1 MDILT
6 KGQQKGLIEID
17 EANNSVYYIAPQI
30 RRKWSNPE
38 EQVQAAAYCM
48 LVLQYGYPK
57 EQISLYE
64 SVRIGSSNRQADIIV
79 YGGKQQPLAVVE
91 CKSEVSDSEFGNAV
105 EQAFSYAVAIGARYV
120 WATSGIKD
128 EYYAVSER
136 SRARVDVSDI
146 PRYGQVGLAK
156 YKYVYDAD
164 NAPDQQKFNNLKK
177 VEQHELTQKFKRA
190 HDALWGG
197 GKLDSNVAF
206 DELNKLIF
214 CKLRDENKARQPGE
228 PYDFQII
235 AEDGEDETSERAA
248 QALSE
253 RVRALY
259 EEGRRQD
266 AEVLQEDI
274 RLEPRSILSVV
285 RYLQDTHLGDTDL
298 DCKGRAFETFM
309 GSLFRGNFGQFFTPR
324 TMVQFIVDALPIDN
338 HSKVLD
344 TSCGSGGFLL
354 YTLDKVRRQAQAQY
368 PNEKDGLA
376 HYRHWHTFAQKNL
389 FGIEVN
395 EQITRVAKMNM
406 VLHGDGHTNVVQE
419 DGLLSPQK
427 LSDCVKNKG
436 FAKENF
442 DFIITNPPFGAA
454 IGQADKDYFS
464 HYQLSHKEANWL
476 EPTSQRMQRP
486 TQNTEVLFI
495 EQCYNYLR
503 EGGYLAIVL
512 PDGILTNSTL
522 QYVRDNM
529 LEWFRLIAVVSMPQ
543 TAFMPTGAGVK
554 SSIVFLRKYSAA
566 ESEKIRAAKM
576 GVQNKILRDEDYQA
590 CLLQWE
596 RDKKDTLSN
605 LRGFAARGDFDQI
618 IAAAQKTRL
627 RGIKKTDEYK
637 AWSKEISAAMRQKIE
652 AKKSAM
658 TAQYET
664 AEKSALSDYPI
675 FMAIAEDIGYDAT
688 GRPTGKNEL
697 PFIGEK
703 LAEFIKGIENGR
715 QNFLA

>member
-128 EYYAVSER
+128 EYYAVSAR

-206 DELNKLIF
+206 DELDKLIF
-214 CKLRDENKARQPGE
+214 CKLWDENKARQPGE
-228 PYDFQII
+228 PYDFQVI
-235 AEDGEDETSERAA
+235 AEDGEDEDSKRAA

-266 AEVLQEDI
+266 AEVFQDDI
-274 RLEPRSILSVV
+274 RLDPRSILSVV
-285 RYLQDTHLGDTDL
+285 RYLQDTHLGKTDL
-298 DCKGRAFETFM
+298 DCKGRAFETLM
-309 GSLFRGNFGQFFTPR
+309 GSFFRGHFGQFFTPR
-324 TMVQFIVDALPIDN
+324 EIVQFIVDALPLDN
-338 HSKVLD
+338 RSKVLD

-354 YTLDKVRRQAQAQY
+354 CALDKVRRQAKAQY
-368 PNEKDGLA
+368 PHEKDSVA
-376 HYRHWHTFAQKNL
+376 CDRHWRVFAERNL

-395 EQITRVAKMNM
+395 EQIARVAKMNM
-406 VLHGDGHTNVVQE
+406 ILHDDGHTNVVQS
-419 DGLLSPQK
+419 DGLLPPK
-427 LSDCVKNKG
+427 ELSARVKNSG
-436 FAKENF
+436 FAKESF
-442 DFIITNPPFGAA
+442 DFIITNPPFGSTIKQVERA
-454 IGQADKDYFS
+454 YFAN
-464 HYQLSHKEANWL
+464 YQLSHKEVNWL
-476 EPTSQRMQRP
+476 EPTSQRTQRP

-495 EQCYNYLR
+495 EQCHNYLR

-512 PDGILTNSTL
+512 PDGILTNSSQ

-576 GVQNKILRDEDYQA
+576 GVQNKILDDEDYQA

-596 RDKKDTLSN
+596 RDKNDTLSN
-605 LRGFAARGDFDQI
+605 LRGFAARGDFDQLT
-618 IAAAQKTRL
+618 AAAQKTRL

-664 AEKSALSDYPI
+664 AQKSALSDYPI

-703 LAEFIKGIENGR
+703 LAEFIKGIENG
-715 QNFLA
+715 QQSFLA